1 MSEITVLMFCQ
12 KIIENYVFWRI
23 CKGSSLWNFSK
34 YCRKWSYEGIP
45 KALIALYLAGSPSNL
60 DDCSFLREENCVKC
74 TSILA
79 LELNI
84 SWN

>member
-1 MSEITVLMFCQ
+1 MRWVAFENFPNIT
-12 KIIENYVFWRI
+12 ENEAYF
-23 CKGSSLWNFSK
+23 
-34 YCRKWSYEGIP
+34 EGIP

-79 LELNI
+79 LELI
-84 SWN
+84 

>member
-1 MSEITVLMFCQ
+1 MRWVAFENFPNIT
-12 KIIENYVFWRI
+12 ENEAYF
-23 CKGSSLWNFSK
+23 
-34 YCRKWSYEGIP
+34 EGIP